1 MTVDLGALSKTILE
15 ELLSLVGKT
24 SLKCDGKIYRES
36 RRLTLGDFV
45 LSKAAAE
52 EMGLGQANPEA
63 SSVLGMKIIFWL
75 LAFSFFL
82 SFLCYFFLCLSF
94 SFLFFFLLN
103 TDLFPTSSSN
113 FFY

>member
-36 RRLTLGDFV
+36 RRLALGDFV

-63 SSVLGMKIIFWL
+63 SSVLGTEF
-75 LAFSFFL
+75 
-82 SFLCYFFLCLSF
+82 
-94 SFLFFFLLN
+94 
-103 TDLFPTSSSN
+103 T
-113 FFY
+113 